1 MFTGIVK
8 GLGTIISIDDKPGLR
23 SFVVELPSGYGAG
36 LQRGASV
43 AIDGACLTATEIEG
57 DRVQFDAMQE
67 TIDKTLVGTYS
78 VASHVNVERSF
89 RAGDEVG
96 GHIVSGHVTG
106 MGEISAIE
114 TPTNNHVVTFRVPT
128 EWMKYILPKGF
139 VSLDGCSLTI
149 VDTNRTKGTFTV
161 WLIPET
167 LTLTT
172 FGMKHAGDRVNVELD
187 PQTRAIV
194 DTVENYLESQ
204 NK

>member
-8 GLGTIISIDDKPGLR
+8 GLGSIASLEEKPGLR
-23 SFVVELPSGYGAG
+23 SFVVELPAGYGAG

-57 DRVQFDAMQE
+57 DRVRFDAMQE
-67 TIDKTLVGTYS
+67 TLDKTLVGGYTVGS
-78 VASHVNVERSF
+78 RVNVERSF

-106 MGEISAIE
+106 MGEIVSIE
-114 TPTNNHVVTFRVPT
+114 TPANNHIVTFRVPT

-139 VSLDGCSLTI
+139 ITLDGCSLTI
-149 VDTNRTKGTFTV
+149 VEVNRETGTFTV

-167 LTLTT
+167 LAITT
-172 FGMKHAGDRVNVELD
+172 FGTRRVGDRVNVELD

-194 DTVENYLESQ
+194 DTVEHYLNHKS
-204 NK
+204 